1 MCVKL
6 LSTRQQ
12 QTQPEDPVIE
22 IITKFSILAFQTITG
37 LRVEPSRIWRYDMAK
52 NAIFSTNQGSLIS
65 AGLNVTL
72 GTGAHHER

>member
-37 LRVEPSRIWRYDMAK
+37 LRVEPSRI
-52 NAIFSTNQGSLIS
+52 
-65 AGLNVTL
+65 
-72 GTGAHHER
+72 